1 MHRKTIDRKK
11 QSFLYYS
18 NIQILVCKFVRQ
30 ISDKCS
36 FYRYLLYS
44 VIFRMAVYKKRKEKT
59 NKQVKFDVHGILQN
73 IPVDGNV
80 YSLRNPVLL
89 FLIRCK
95 NVQCMTVTV

>member
-44 VIFRMAVYKKRKEKT
+44 VIFRMAVYKKKGKKKQT
-59 NKQVKFDVHGILQN
+59 NK
-73 IPVDGNV
+73 
-80 YSLRNPVLL
+80 
-89 FLIRCK
+89 
-95 NVQCMTVTV
+95 